1 VLLLLRQCILRRED
15 LVAIALELILVVVVL
30 LLFLLLLLILLL
42 LILLLLILLLLVLTP
57 AHVPL
62 YVSLHLALVLLLL
75 PPSLS
80 FPPHAQTNDV
90 LQQLAPLV
98 VGVELLAELL
108 RLTQYLG

>member
-1 VLLLLRQCILRRED
+1 MYIDIHIIYIYIYIRVDPLAGEETKIRFWAAGREILF
-15 LVAIALELILVVVVL
+15 
-30 LLFLLLLLILLL
+30 LFLLLLCLVSSLLL
-42 LILLLLILLLLVLTP
+42 P
-57 AHVPL
+57 
-62 YVSLHLALVLLLL
+62 LALVLLLL